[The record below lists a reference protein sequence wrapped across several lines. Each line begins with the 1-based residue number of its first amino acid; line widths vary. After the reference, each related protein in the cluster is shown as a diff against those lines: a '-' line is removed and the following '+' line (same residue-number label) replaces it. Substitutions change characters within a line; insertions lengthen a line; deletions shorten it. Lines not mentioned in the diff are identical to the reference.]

1 MPDYVIVQA
10 GGRGSRLRHLT
21 WNKPKCLV
29 SVEGRPIL
37 YRIFDSFPDSKFI
50 IIGDYKFNEISR
62 YLQME
67 PPPCDYSLIH
77 TTQTGTASGLLD
89 ALQAIDDSSSVV
101 VAWSDILVD
110 GADLNDELDRRI
122 DEADFGVLLTD
133 NFMCRWS
140 MDQDGIL
147 VESPSTTNGVAGIF
161 YMKNKAALATLS
173 AGGEFVKWISGNIL
187 DFDHFKFNSLREV
200 GDFHTIE
207 FLNESSNYC
216 RFFNN
221 VTIEDNVVKKSLIN
235 ELYRNVADDE
245 VNWYKEVSGRG
256 FGHIPKIY
264 SYDPLVMQR
273 IHGKH
278 LFQLQDMET
287 SWRQKLIEDY
297 LDVLGKLHAIERV
310 PADFDACY
318 SVYFQKTVSRTSEV
332 EPINPFSSRKSLII
346 NGMCCKNYLH
356 SDNVEELERIILDI
370 CTAKKF
376 TIMHGDCTFS
386 NSLLSDDGQIY
397 LIDPRGA
404 FDKYKIFGD
413 PRYDFAKL
421 YYSCYSNYDVFN
433 RRKFKLYIDA
443 DAGIAEVLMNES
455 LFKSVSDSVFQ
466 DAFGHELSEIKIIN
480 AMIWAS
486 LSGYVK
492 DDFDSAIGSYC
503 LGIYYLNEVLK

>member
-50 IIGDYKFNEISR
+50 IIGDYKFNEMSS

-67 PPPCDYSLIH
+67 PPPCEYSLIH
-77 TTQTGTASGLLD
+77 TTETGTASGISD
-89 ALQAIDDSSSVV
+89 ALQEIDDSSSVV
-101 VAWSDILVD
+101 IIWSDILVD
-110 GADLNDELDRRI
+110 SAELNDELDRRI
-122 DEADFGVLLTD
+122 GHADFGVLLTD
-133 NFMCRWS
+133 NFVCRWS
-140 MDQDGIL
+140 MDQDEVL
-147 VESPSTTNGVAGIF
+147 SENPSTTNGVAGIF
-161 YMKNKAALATLS
+161 YMKNKAALAMLP
-173 AGGEFVKWISGNIL
+173 AGGEFVKWISRSIL
-187 DFDHFKFNSLREV
+187 KFDHFTFNALREV
-200 GDFHTIE
+200 GDFDTIE
-207 FLNESSNYC
+207 WLNESSSYC

-221 VTIEDNVVKKSLIN
+221 VTIQNDVVKKSLID
-235 ELYRNVADDE
+235 ERYRNVADDE
-245 VNWYKEVSGRG
+245 VNWYQEVSGRG

-287 SWRQKLIEDY
+287 SQSQKLIEDY
-297 LDVLGKLHAIERV
+297 LDVLGELHAIESA
-310 PADFDACY
+310 PADFNACY
-318 SVYFQKTVSRTSEV
+318 SVYFQKTVSRTREI
-332 EPINPFSSRKSLII
+332 EPINPFASRKSLVI
-346 NGMCCKNYLH
+346 NGLRCKNYLH
-356 SDNVEELERIILDI
+356 SDNIAELERIISDI
-370 CTAKKF
+370 CAAKKF
-376 TIMHGDCTFS
+376 AITHGDCTFS

-397 LIDPRGA
+397 LIDPRGS

-421 YYSCYSNYDVFN
+421 YYSCYSNYDGFN

-455 LFKSVSDSVFQ
+455 LFKSVSNSVFQ
-466 DAFGHELSEIKIIN
+466 TAFGQELSEIKVIN

-503 LGIYYLNEVLK
+503 LGIYYLNEALK